1 MNDFVL
7 ELKVINPFKVSYV
20 FLDTKDEY
28 VLKKLN
34 EELKINKFKSYSKK
48 GNNLNVTIVFFA
60 KKNKDKFLEL
70 MDRIYKNLLLLGY
83 EEEELNIL
91 NTISNEI

>member
-34 EELKINKFKSYSKK
+34 EELKINKFRSYSKK

-70 MDRIYKNLLLLGY
+70 MDKIYKNLLLLGY
-83 EEEELNIL
+83 EKEELNIL

>member
-7 ELKVINPFKVSYV
+7 ELRVINPFKVSYV

-34 EELKINKFKSYSKK
+34 EELKINKFRSYSKK
-48 GNNLNVTIVFFA
+48 GNNLNVTTVFFA

-70 MDRIYKNLLLLGY
+70 MDKIYKNLLLLGY
-83 EEEELNIL
+83 EKEELNIL